1 MEQDQANH
9 QITLN
14 ELTNKVGEIAHYLKS
29 RYKIIIA
36 AFVIGCVAGLAYSL
50 LKDKEYKAELSF
62 VLADNGGSGG
72 GLSAYAG
79 IASQFGIDLGGIG
92 ESNGLFKGD
101 NILEFIKSR
110 RIISEALLSDVTIN
124 GKSELLANRYA
135 EAAGFR
141 RDWDKEPETKSFY
154 FRKDQHGLQ
163 DSLIQVLYLHILKK
177 ALVVAKPDKKLNII
191 KVTTRSTDEL
201 FAKAFTDELIHNVM
215 TFYVNTKTKKEQ
227 ENLDIL
233 THQVDSVRKKLYDAL
248 GGAAEA
254 NDNNPNPN
262 QARQKLQVLS
272 QRKRVDAQVNGKIL
286 EELVKNQELARIS
299 LRKEMP
305 IIQVIDAPL
314 LPLQNNAIGPIK
326 GAVLGALL
334 FTFLTI
340 AFFMLKVLLRSMNSS
355 HD

>member
-1 MEQDQANH
+1 MDQEQANH

-14 ELTNKVGEIAHYLKS
+14 ELTTRVGEIAFQLRKN
-29 RYKIIIA
+29 YKILIL
-36 AFVIGCVAGLAYSL
+36 AFVIGCLAGVSYAL

-62 VLADNGGSGG
+62 VLADNSGGGG

-79 IASQFGIDLGGIG
+79 IASQFGIDLGGVG

-101 NILEFIKSR
+101 NILEFIRSR
-110 RIISEALLSDVTIN
+110 RIISQALLNEVIID

-135 EAAGFR
+135 KAAGFKQ
-141 RDWDKEPETKSFY
+141 DWNKEAETKNFI
-154 FRKDQHGLQ
+154 FNKDQHGLQ

-177 ALVVAKPDKKLNII
+177 TLIVSKPDKKLNII

-201 FAKAFTDELIHNVM
+201 FAKKFTDELINNVM
-215 TFYVNTKTKKEQ
+215 TFYVDTKTKKEQ

-233 THQVDSVRKKLYDAL
+233 THQVDSVRRKLYEAL

-305 IIQVIDAPL
+305 IIQIIDAPL
-314 LPLQNNAIGPIK
+314 LPLQNNSIGPIK
-326 GAVLGALL
+326 AGILGALV
-334 FTFLTI
+334 FSFLVA
-340 AFFMLKVLLRSMNSS
+340 AFFMLKVLLKPMSN
-355 HD
+355 

>member
-1 MEQDQANH
+1 MDQEQANH
-9 QITLN
+9 QITLS
-14 ELTNKVGEIAHYLKS
+14 ELTTKIREITFQLKKN
-29 RYKIIIA
+29 YKILIL
-36 AFVIGCVAGLAYSL
+36 AFAIGCLAGISYAL
-50 LKDKEYKAELSF
+50 LRDKEYKAELSF
-62 VLADNGGSGG
+62 VLADNSGSGG

-110 RIISEALLSDVTIN
+110 RIISQALLNEVVID

-141 RDWDKEPETKSFY
+141 EDWDKEADTKGFL
-154 FRKDQHGLQ
+154 FAKDRHGLQ
-163 DSLIQVLYLHILKK
+163 DSLIQVLYFHILKK
-177 ALVVAKPDKKLNII
+177 TLVVSKPDKKLNII
-191 KVTTRSTDEL
+191 QVTTKSTDEL
-201 FAKAFTDELIHNVM
+201 FAKKFTDELINNVM
-215 TFYVNTKTKKEQ
+215 TFYVDTKTKKEQ

-233 THQVDSVRKKLYDAL
+233 THQVDSVRKKLYEAL

-305 IIQVIDAPL
+305 IIQIIDAPL
-314 LPLQNNAIGPIK
+314 LPLQNNSIGPIK
-326 GAVLGALL
+326 AGILGALV
-334 FTFLTI
+334 FSFLVA
-340 AFFMLKVLLRSMNSS
+340 AFVMLKVLLKPMSN
-355 HD
+355 